1 MLLPRW
7 TAPSVD
13 CGSVCALLCCAPFCQ
28 AQRTAHGAPETSD
41 QDHTH
46 TEQDTQADY
55 RIQITAVAWSVRML
69 KNRGIEA

>member
-28 AQRTAHGAPETSD
+28 AQRTAPRETRT
-41 QDHTH
+41 TH
-46 TEQDTQADY
+46 TEKDTQADYVY